1 MFKLD
6 FSKSKFVYLICF
18 LFFSYLSHAQK
29 TLRIGYVNMDYILEN
44 LDDYK
49 TATEEYEIRLNMWK
63 KEISEREVEI
73 ENKLKE
79 LEIQRPLLT
88 ETLYNDFIE
97 EIDFEKE
104 QLELYRQK
112 RFGPNGDWLA
122 QEKILIQPIQDEVLA
137 AVQLIAER
145 NKFDYVYDKSSAIV
159 TLYSEKKYD
168 ISELVLKSILRQ
180 EKLENLEIDFTD
192 DLIQKR
198 RDSLRKVNELRKES
212 LQRKRDSILKA
223 RKNKIK

>member
-1 MFKLD
+1 MLKPYLFNNKLI
-6 FSKSKFVYLICF
+6 YITF
-18 LFFSYLSHAQK
+18 LFFFSYSNHGQK
-29 TLRIGYVNMDYILEN
+29 SLRIGYVNMDYILEN
-44 LDDYK
+44 LDEYE
-49 TATEEYEIRLNMWK
+49 TATKEYEIRLNVWK
-63 KEISEREVEI
+63 KEISQREDEI

-88 ETLYNDFIE
+88 ETLYNDFRE
-97 EIDFEKE
+97 EIEFEKK

-112 RFGPNGDWLA
+112 RFGPNGDWVA
-122 QEKILIQPIQDEVLA
+122 QEKILIQPIQDEVLS

-145 NKFDYVYDKSSAIV
+145 NKFDYVYDKSSAII

-198 RDSLRKVNELRKES
+198 RDSLRKVSELRKES

>member
-6 FSKSKFVYLICF
+6 FSKSKFVYLIC
-18 LFFSYLSHAQK
+18 LLLLSYLNHAQK

-88 ETLYNDFIE
+88 ETLYNDFRE

>member
-1 MFKLD
+1 
-6 FSKSKFVYLICF
+6 
-18 LFFSYLSHAQK
+18 
-29 TLRIGYVNMDYILEN
+29 MDYILEN

-88 ETLYNDFIE
+88 ETLYNDFRE

-112 RFGPNGDWLA
+112 RFGPKGDWLA

>member
-6 FSKSKFVYLICF
+6 FSKSKFVYLICL
-18 LFFSYLSHAQK
+18 LFFSYINYAQK

-49 TATEEYEIRLNMWK
+49 TATEEYEIRLNIWK
-63 KEISEREVEI
+63 KEISEREIEI

-88 ETLYNDFIE
+88 ETLYNDFRE

>member
-1 MFKLD
+1 
-6 FSKSKFVYLICF
+6 
-18 LFFSYLSHAQK
+18 
-29 TLRIGYVNMDYILEN
+29 MDYILEN

-49 TATEEYEIRLNMWK
+49 TATEEYEIRLNIWK
-63 KEISEREVEI
+63 KEISEREIEI

-88 ETLYNDFIE
+88 ETLYNDFRE

-212 LQRKRDSILKA
+212 LQKKRDSILKA

>member
-1 MFKLD
+1 
-6 FSKSKFVYLICF
+6 
-18 LFFSYLSHAQK
+18 
-29 TLRIGYVNMDYILEN
+29 MDYILEN

-88 ETLYNDFIE
+88 ETLYNDFRE

-122 QEKILIQPIQDEVLA
+122 QERILIQPIQDEVLA

-198 RDSLRKVNELRKES
+198 RDSLRKVSELRKES

>member
-1 MFKLD
+1 
-6 FSKSKFVYLICF
+6 
-18 LFFSYLSHAQK
+18 
-29 TLRIGYVNMDYILEN
+29 MDYILEN
-44 LDDYK
+44 LNDYK
-49 TATEEYEIRLNMWK
+49 TANEEYEIRLDKWK
-63 KEISEREVEI
+63 KEISQREGEI

-79 LEIQRPLLT
+79 LEIQKPLLT
-88 ETLYNDFIE
+88 ETLYNDFKE
-97 EIDFEKE
+97 EIEFEKE

-112 RFGPNGDWLA
+112 RFGPNGDWVA

>member
-6 FSKSKFVYLICF
+6 FSKSKFVYLICL

-49 TATEEYEIRLNMWK
+49 TATEEYEIRLNIWK
-63 KEISEREVEI
+63 KEISEKEIEI

-88 ETLYNDFIE
+88 ETLYNDFRE

-198 RDSLRKVNELRKES
+198 RDSLRKVSELRKES

>member
-6 FSKSKFVYLICF
+6 FFKSKFIYLACL
-18 LFFSYLSHAQK
+18 LFFSNLNHAQK
-29 TLRIGYVNMDYILEN
+29 SLRIGYVNMDYILEN

-49 TATEEYEIRLNMWK
+49 TATEEYEIRLNIWK

-88 ETLYNDFIE
+88 ETLYNDFRE

-112 RFGPNGDWLA
+112 RFGPNGDWVA

-137 AVQLIAER
+137 AVQLIADR

-168 ISELVLKSILRQ
+168 ISGLVLKSILKK

-223 RKNKIK
+223 KKNKIK

>member
-1 MFKLD
+1 MLKLY
-6 FSKSKFVYLICF
+6 FIKTKIIYLIC
-18 LFFSYLSHAQK
+18 LVFFSYSNHAQK
-29 TLRIGYVNMDYILEN
+29 SLRIGYVDMDYILEN

-49 TATEEYEIRLNMWK
+49 TANEEYEIRLNIWK
-63 KEISEREVEI
+63 KEISQREGEI
-73 ENKLKE
+73 KNKLKE

-88 ETLYNDFIE
+88 ETLYNDFKE
-97 EIDFEKE
+97 EIEFEKE

-112 RFGPNGDWLA
+112 RFGPNGDWVA

-198 RDSLRKVNELRKES
+198 RDSLIKVNELRKES

>member
-6 FSKSKFVYLICF
+6 FSKSKFVYLICL
-18 LFFSYLSHAQK
+18 LFFSYLIHAQK

-44 LDDYK
+44 LDEYK
-49 TATEEYEIRLNMWK
+49 TATEEYEIRLNIWK
-63 KEISEREVEI
+63 KEISEREIEI

-88 ETLYNDFIE
+88 ETLYNDFRE

-159 TLYSEKKYD
+159 TLYSEKKYE

>member
-1 MFKLD
+1 
-6 FSKSKFVYLICF
+6 
-18 LFFSYLSHAQK
+18 
-29 TLRIGYVNMDYILEN
+29 MDYILEN

-88 ETLYNDFIE
+88 ETLYNDFKE

-112 RFGPNGDWLA
+112 RFGPNGDWVA

-198 RDSLRKVNELRKES
+198 RDSLRKVNELKKES

>member
-1 MFKLD
+1 
-6 FSKSKFVYLICF
+6 
-18 LFFSYLSHAQK
+18 
-29 TLRIGYVNMDYILEN
+29 MDYILEN

-49 TATEEYEIRLNMWK
+49 TANEEYEIRLNMWK
-63 KEISEREVEI
+63 KEISQREGEI
-73 ENKLKE
+73 NNKLKE

-88 ETLYNDFIE
+88 ETLYNDFKE
-97 EIDFEKE
+97 EIEFEKE

-112 RFGPNGDWLA
+112 RFGPNGDWVA

-198 RDSLRKVNELRKES
+198 RDSLIKVNELSKES

>member
-1 MFKLD
+1 MG
-6 FSKSKFVYLICF
+6 FSKSKFVYLICLF
-18 LFFSYLSHAQK
+18 FFSYLNHAQK
-29 TLRIGYVNMDYILEN
+29 SLRIGYVNMDYILEN

-88 ETLYNDFIE
+88 ETLYNDFRE

-112 RFGPNGDWLA
+112 RFGTNGDWLA

-198 RDSLRKVNELRKES
+198 RDSLRKVSELRKES

>member
-6 FSKSKFVYLICF
+6 FSKSKFVCLIC
-18 LFFSYLSHAQK
+18 LLLLSYLNHAQK
-29 TLRIGYVNMDYILEN
+29 SLRIGYVNMDYILEN

-88 ETLYNDFIE
+88 ETLYNDFKE

-192 DLIQKR
+192 DLIKKR
-198 RDSLRKVNELRKES
+198 RDSLRKVSELRKES

>member
-6 FSKSKFVYLICF
+6 FSKSKFVYLICL
-18 LFFSYLSHAQK
+18 LFFSYINYAQK

-63 KEISEREVEI
+63 KEVSEREVEI

-88 ETLYNDFIE
+88 ETLYKDFRE

>member
-6 FSKSKFVYLICF
+6 FLKSKSIYLICL
-18 LFFSYLSHAQK
+18 LFFSILNHAQK
-29 TLRIGYVNMDYILEN
+29 SLRIGYVNMDYILEN

-88 ETLYNDFIE
+88 ETLYNDFRE

-112 RFGPNGDWLA
+112 RFGTNGDWLA

-212 LQRKRDSILKA
+212 LQKKRDSILKA

>member
-1 MFKLD
+1 M
-6 FSKSKFVYLICF
+6 
-18 LFFSYLSHAQK
+18 FFSNLNHAQK

-49 TATEEYEIRLNMWK
+49 TATEEYEIRLNVWK

-88 ETLYNDFIE
+88 ETLYNDFKE

-112 RFGPNGDWLA
+112 RFGPNGDWVA

-198 RDSLRKVNELRKES
+198 RDSLRKVNELKKES

>member
-49 TATEEYEIRLNMWK
+49 TATEEYEIRLNIWK

-88 ETLYNDFIE
+88 ETLYNDFRE

-112 RFGPNGDWLA
+112 RFGPNGDWIA

-198 RDSLRKVNELRKES
+198 RDSLRKVSELRKES

>member
-1 MFKLD
+1 
-6 FSKSKFVYLICF
+6 
-18 LFFSYLSHAQK
+18 
-29 TLRIGYVNMDYILEN
+29 MDYILEN

-88 ETLYNDFIE
+88 ETLYNDFKE

-198 RDSLRKVNELRKES
+198 RDSLRKVSELRKES
-212 LQRKRDSILKA
+212 LQIKRDSILKA

>member
-1 MFKLD
+1 
-6 FSKSKFVYLICF
+6 
-18 LFFSYLSHAQK
+18 
-29 TLRIGYVNMDYILEN
+29 MDYILEN

-88 ETLYNDFIE
+88 ETLYNDFKE

-212 LQRKRDSILKA
+212 LQKKRDSILKA

>member
-6 FSKSKFVYLICF
+6 FSKSKFVYLICL
-18 LFFSYLSHAQK
+18 LFFSYLNHAQK

-49 TATEEYEIRLNMWK
+49 TATEEYEIRLNIWK

-88 ETLYNDFIE
+88 ETLYNDFRE

>member
-6 FSKSKFVYLICF
+6 FSKSKFVYLICL
-18 LFFSYLSHAQK
+18 LFFSNLNHGQK
-29 TLRIGYVNMDYILEN
+29 SLRIGYVNMDYILEN

-63 KEISEREVEI
+63 KEISEREIEI

-88 ETLYNDFIE
+88 ETLYNDFRE

-198 RDSLRKVNELRKES
+198 RDSLRKVSELRKES